1 MTKLNLI
8 YVIALVVFTATSCK
22 NNANHNH
29 DQTHSD
35 AADHQV
41 VIELNDGAKWAV
53 NAEMKPFI
61 LESESKL
68 NTYVANASTDYKTLA
83 KELTDKNSGLIK
95 SCTMDGKSHD
105 ELHKWLHPHMALIE
119 SLQDVDNADA
129 ADKIIN
135 ELKSSFEIYNQ
146 HFQ

>member
-1 MTKLNLI
+1 M
-8 YVIALVVFTATSCK
+8 
-22 NNANHNH
+22 
-29 DQTHSD
+29 
-35 AADHQV
+35 
-41 VIELNDGAKWAV
+41 V
-53 NAEMKPFI
+53 NAEMKPF
-61 LESESKL
+61 LTESESIL
-68 NTYVANASTDYKTLA
+68 NTYISNGSTDFKTLA

-119 SLQDVDNADA
+119 SLQEAENDDA
-129 ADKIIN
+129 ANKIIS

>member
-8 YVIALVVFTATSCK
+8 YLITLVVFSATSCK
-22 NNANHNH
+22 NNGNHNH

-41 VIELNDGAKWAV
+41 VIELIDGAKWAV

-61 LESESKL
+61 LESESML
-68 NTYVANASTDYKTLA
+68 NAYVANGSTDYKTLA

-119 SLQDVDNADA
+119 SLQDPDNADA

-135 ELKSSFEIYNQ
+135 ELKSSFELYNQ
-146 HFQ
+146 YFQ

>member
-8 YVIALVVFTATSCK
+8 YVIALVVFTATGCK

-35 AADHQV
+35 AAISEPT
-41 VIELNDGAKWAV
+41 IELNNGIKWIV
-53 NAEMKPFI
+53 NTEMKPYLI
-61 LESESKL
+61 ESENIL
-68 NTYVANASTDYKTLA
+68 NTYIANGSTDYKTLA
-83 KELTDKNSGLIK
+83 NELTDKNSGLIK

-119 SLQDVDNADA
+119 SLQDADNADA

-135 ELKSSFEIYNQ
+135 DLKSSFELYNQ

>member
-35 AADHQV
+35 KAMAQPT
-41 VIELNDGAKWAV
+41 IELNEGAKWAV

-61 LESESKL
+61 LESESIL

>member
-8 YVIALVVFTATSCK
+8 YVIALVVLTATSCK
-22 NNANHNH
+22 NNANHN
-29 DQTHSD
+29 QTHTD
-35 AADHQV
+35 AAIAQPT
-41 VIELNDGAKWAV
+41 IELNDGAKWAV

-61 LESESKL
+61 LESESIL
-68 NTYVANASTDYKTLA
+68 NTYIASGSTDYKTLA
-83 KELTDKNSGLIK
+83 KELADKNSGLIK

-119 SLQDVDNADA
+119 SLQDADNADA

-135 ELKSSFEIYNQ
+135 DLKSSFELYNQ

>member
-8 YVIALVVFTATSCK
+8 YVIAMVVFTVTSCK

-29 DQTHSD
+29 DQTHTD

-41 VIELNDGAKWAV
+41 VIELNDGVKWAV

-61 LESESKL
+61 LESESML
-68 NTYVANASTDYKTLA
+68 NAYVANGSTDYKTLA

-105 ELHKWLHPHMALIE
+105 ELHKWLQPHMALIE
-119 SLQDVDNADA
+119 SLQDADNADA

-135 ELKSSFEIYNQ
+135 ELKSSFELYNQ
-146 HFQ
+146 YFQ

>member
-8 YVIALVVFTATSCK
+8 YVIGLLVFTATSCK

-29 DQTHSD
+29 DNTHTG

-41 VIELNDGAKWAV
+41 VIDLNDGAKWAV

-61 LESESKL
+61 LESESIL
-68 NTYVANASTDYKTLA
+68 NTYVANESTDYKTLA
-83 KELTDKNSGLIK
+83 NELTDKNSGLIK

-119 SLQDVDNADA
+119 SLQDADNDDA
-129 ADKIIN
+129 AAKIIN
-135 ELKSSFEIYNQ
+135 ELKSSFELYNQ

>member
-1 MTKLNLI
+1 MRKLNLI
-8 YVIALVVFTATSCK
+8 SVIVLVVFWASSCK
-22 NNANHNH
+22 NNSNH

-35 AADHQV
+35 VANAQPT
-41 VIELNDGAKWAV
+41 IELNDGVKWSV
-53 NAEMKPFI
+53 NDEMKPFI
-61 LESESKL
+61 LESESML
-68 NTYVANASTDYKTLA
+68 NTYITNGSTDYKTLA

-119 SLQDVDNADA
+119 SLQDADNADA
-129 ADKIIN
+129 ANKIIN
-135 ELKSSFEIYNQ
+135 ELKSSFEIYKQ

>member
-1 MTKLNLI
+1 MTKLNVMIISLFI
-8 YVIALVVFTATSCK
+8 IFSASSCK
-22 NNANHNH
+22 NNVNH
-29 DQTHSD
+29 DLNSPAT
-35 AADHQV
+35 
-41 VIELNDGAKWAV
+41 IELNDGARWLV

-61 LESESKL
+61 TESESIL
-68 NTYVANASTDYKTLA
+68 NTYISNGSADFKTLA

-119 SLQDVDNADA
+119 SLQDAESDDA
-129 ADKIIN
+129 ANKIIS

>member
-1 MTKLNLI
+1 MTKSNLI
-8 YVIALVVFTATSCK
+8 YMIGLLVFTATSCK

-29 DQTHSD
+29 DQTHSG
-35 AADHQV
+35 AADHQA
-41 VIELNDGAKWAV
+41 VIELNDGVKWTV
-53 NAEMKPFI
+53 NAEMKPYI
-61 LESESKL
+61 LESESML

-83 KELTDKNSGLIK
+83 KELTDKNSGLIE

-119 SLQDVDNADA
+119 SLQDADNADA

-135 ELKSSFEIYNQ
+135 ELKSSFELYNQ

>member
-8 YVIALVVFTATSCK
+8 YVIGLLVFTATSCK
-22 NNANHNH
+22 NNSNHNH
-29 DQTHSD
+29 DQTHSG
-35 AADHQV
+35 AADHQA
-41 VIELNDGAKWAV
+41 VIELNDGAKWSV

-61 LESESKL
+61 LESESIL

-83 KELTDKNSGLIK
+83 KELTDKNSGLIE

-119 SLQDVDNADA
+119 SLQDADNADA

-135 ELKSSFEIYNQ
+135 ELKSSFELYNQ